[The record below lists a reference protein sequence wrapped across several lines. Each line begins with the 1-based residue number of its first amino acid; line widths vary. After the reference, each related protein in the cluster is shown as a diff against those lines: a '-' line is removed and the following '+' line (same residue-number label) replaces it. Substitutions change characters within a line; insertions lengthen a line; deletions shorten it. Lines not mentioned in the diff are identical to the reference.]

1 MLNIFE
7 IINANIVALSEDLN
21 IMHRKIDEIH
31 DVLYP
36 LQEQPNTTG
45 DVPVDSQVSGE
56 TDKI

>member
-1 MLNIFE
+1 MMNIFE

-21 IMHRKIDEIH
+21 IMHKKIDAVYQ
-31 DVLYP
+31 VLYP

-45 DVPVDSQVSGE
+45 DAPVDSQVSGE

>member
-1 MLNIFE
+1 MNIFE

-45 DVPVDSQVSGE
+45 DVLVDSEVSGE

>member
-1 MLNIFE
+1 MSIFE

-21 IMHRKIDEIH
+21 IMHKKID
-31 DVLYP
+31 DMYQVLYP

-45 DVPVDSQVSGE
+45 DVHVDSQVSGE

>member
-1 MLNIFE
+1 MNIFE

-21 IMHRKIDEIH
+21 IMHRKIDEMH
-31 DVLYP
+31 QVLYP
-36 LQEQPNTTG
+36 LKEQPNTTG

>member
-1 MLNIFE
+1 MMNIFE

-21 IMHRKIDEIH
+21 IMHRKIDEMH
-31 DVLYP
+31 QVLYP
-36 LQEQPNTTG
+36 LQGQPNTTG

>member
-1 MLNIFE
+1 MSIFE

-21 IMHRKIDEIH
+21 IMHKKIDEMYR
-31 DVLYP
+31 VLYP